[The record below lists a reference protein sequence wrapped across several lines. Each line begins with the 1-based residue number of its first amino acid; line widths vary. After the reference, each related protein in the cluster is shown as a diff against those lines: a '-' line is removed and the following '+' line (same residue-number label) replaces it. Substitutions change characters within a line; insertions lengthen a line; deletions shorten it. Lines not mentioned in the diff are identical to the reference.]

1 MQGRRRSPS
10 RDSTTTKQDDYVP
23 DTLHTE
29 QMTEQAGLN
38 CSGHSGKY
46 PDKLYVFFNA
56 PLLEISSTNFERD
69 VCLHPCWTSL
79 HGTQTNRLEVHMKE
93 CVEGEE
99 VGSLP
104 CLFQEMY
111 MKGEEVG
118 RLSCEIA
125 STGITCAT
133 SGLGRRT
140 GVQPVIEEIQRS
152 AEDSGDR
159 RNLKMCLGMLKSM
172 RNRCDQNFV
181 AYRKGLGVVCNKKGG
196 FGVDDFV
203 VEFFGEVYPSWRWYE
218 KQDGIKHIQ
227 NNSEDQA
234 PEFYNIMLERP
245 KVLLSL

>member
-1 MQGRRRSPS
+1 MPINDLKHCLVSCWRWPLPVKFKQAMQGRRRSPS
-10 RDSTTTKQDDYVP
+10 RDSTTTKQADYVP

-38 CSGHSGKY
+38 CSGHS
-46 PDKLYVFFNA
+46 DILLHLNA
-56 PLLEISSTNFERD
+56 LNKQVRHFT
-69 VCLHPCWTSL
+69 
-79 HGTQTNRLEVHMKE
+79 
-93 CVEGEE
+93 
-99 VGSLP
+99 
-104 CLFQEMY
+104 
-111 MKGEEVG
+111 
-118 RLSCEIA
+118 
-125 STGITCAT
+125 
-133 SGLGRRT
+133 GLGNTPMTYNLR
-140 GVQPVIEEIQRS
+140 PVIEEIQRS
-152 AEDSGDR
+152 AEDSGDK

-245 KVLLSL
+245 KGDRDGYDLVFVDAMRPTTRVESVTPATLTAKQSKILLRFRFQPCEC

>member
-38 CSGHSGKY
+38 CSGHS
-46 PDKLYVFFNA
+46 
-56 PLLEISSTNFERD
+56 
-69 VCLHPCWTSL
+69 
-79 HGTQTNRLEVHMKE
+79 E

-111 MKGEEVG
+111 MKGEELLLNALKKQV
-118 RLSCEIA
+118 RHF
-125 STGITCAT
+125 T
-133 SGLGRRT
+133 GLGNTLMTYNLR
-140 GVQPVIEEIQRS
+140 PVIEEIQRS

-245 KVLLSL
+245 KGNRDGYDLVFVDAMRPTTRVESATPVTLTAKQSKILLRFRFQPREC

>member
-1 MQGRRRSPS
+1 MQLLLNALK
-10 RDSTTTKQDDYVP
+10 KQVRHF
-23 DTLHTE
+23 T
-29 QMTEQAGLN
+29 
-38 CSGHSGKY
+38 
-46 PDKLYVFFNA
+46 
-56 PLLEISSTNFERD
+56 
-69 VCLHPCWTSL
+69 
-79 HGTQTNRLEVHMKE
+79 
-93 CVEGEE
+93 
-99 VGSLP
+99 
-104 CLFQEMY
+104 
-111 MKGEEVG
+111 
-118 RLSCEIA
+118 
-125 STGITCAT
+125 
-133 SGLGRRT
+133 GLGNTLMTYNLR
-140 GVQPVIEEIQRS
+140 PVIEEIQRS